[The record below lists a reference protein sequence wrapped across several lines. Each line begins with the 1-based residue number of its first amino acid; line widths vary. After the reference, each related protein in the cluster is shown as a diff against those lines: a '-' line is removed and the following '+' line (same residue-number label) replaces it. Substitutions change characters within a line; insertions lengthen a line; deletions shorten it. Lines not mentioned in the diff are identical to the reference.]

1 MQNADIYESYVF
13 QEEAKKI
20 DEIYNKYIKIV
31 KEEKP
36 YDVFICYKDKME
48 NGEPTEDSMIA
59 YNIYNSLEQAGYRT
73 FFAKKSLESKLGQEY
88 EPYIYAALMSAT
100 VMIVLGTKTEYYNS
114 TWVKNEWS
122 RFLELKKENKNKTLI
137 ACFKNMSPYEM
148 PMEFSAFQSFDL
160 NKIGY
165 VEYLVEGVNHVIQNS
180 KRKNGILPNEETSEV
195 NRLAANAETFARG
208 AVRLLTE
215 SGIVDT
221 LAFGSENGNLQE
233 LQEAAKILANETE
246 EFQRLL
252 KELLSKGL
260 SYPAARA
267 KVLETLSQINSAI
280 LSKPNDILGLEYLK
294 ALDYYSS
301 PIAPLTIRRKG
312 DYNSLSLSSGYASAS
327 AVRKALTE
335 ENSTEAMLHL
345 PENTHD
351 LYNKALSIGTA
362 PVFWDTLM
370 PALHYK
376 LRTTSIEELK
386 EIAEVTEGLE
396 NRILHSIDSC
406 YSFEDMMDFIKTK
419 RYTRTKIQRILLH
432 ILLDIKESEVS
443 YFLNLPKM
451 PYVRVLGF
459 QKDHS
464 DILAD
469 LTEQAKCP
477 VLTNLKKA
485 PALLNEDGLAMLALE
500 KTATDLHAL
509 AYPNPIYRA
518 PNQDFTKP
526 LVIL

>member
-1 MQNADIYESYVF
+1 
-13 QEEAKKI
+13 
-20 DEIYNKYIKIV
+20 
-31 KEEKP
+31 
-36 YDVFICYKDKME
+36 
-48 NGEPTEDSMIA
+48 
-59 YNIYNSLEQAGYRT
+59 
-73 FFAKKSLESKLGQEY
+73 
-88 EPYIYAALMSAT
+88 
-100 VMIVLGTKTEYYNS
+100 
-114 TWVKNEWS
+114 
-122 RFLELKKENKNKTLI
+122 
-137 ACFKNMSPYEM
+137 
-148 PMEFSAFQSFDL
+148 
-160 NKIGY
+160 
-165 VEYLVEGVNHVIQNS
+165 
-180 KRKNGILPNEETSEV
+180 
-195 NRLAANAETFARG
+195 
-208 AVRLLTE
+208 
-215 SGIVDT
+215 
-221 LAFGSENGNLQE
+221 
-233 LQEAAKILANETE
+233 EAAKILANETE

-252 KELLSKGL
+252 KELLGEGL

-267 KVLETLSQINSAI
+267 KVLETLSQINSDI

-301 PIAPLTIRRKG
+301 PILPLTIRRKG
-312 DYNSLSLSSGYASAS
+312 DYNSLSLSNGYASAS

-362 PVFWDTLM
+362 PVFWDALM

-406 YSFEDMMDFIKTK
+406 YSFEEMMDFIKTK